1 MIPGQMAASPT
12 IVTALILLK
21 AGILVFGGLITYLSF
36 KAYRA
41 THAAEL
47 GALAAGFGI
56 VTFGAILGGFVDRIL
71 GVNLDVGI
79 LVDSVLTMVGF
90 LVITYSLYRE

>member
-1 MIPGQMAASPT
+1 MIAEQITASAS
-12 IVTALILLK
+12 IVTALVVLK
-21 AGILVFGGLITYLSF
+21 AGILAFGGLITYLSF
-36 KAYRA
+36 KAYRTTRA
-41 THAAEL
+41 PEL
-47 GALAAGFGI
+47 RALTVGFGI
-56 VTFGAILGGFVDRIL
+56 VTFGAILGGFADRIL